1 MRIFFLIGLLFFI
14 SFESFAQVEVSNSS
28 EELLDYGLQERQPP
42 IQFDVPQFGS
52 IDFRTVISGI
62 GMAQTNPT
70 NGDYNS
76 LVDISNAQIILRKDS
91 GFLQFYIQSGY
102 YSTPSLGTSY
112 QRAAIQT
119 KDSFGLFPLASLSI
133 APSQNWVFTAGK
145 INSFGG
151 YENTF
156 SFQNINIDRGLL
168 WNQTS
173 NVSKGF
179 QVSYKENALSSAI
192 TLNDGFYSNQLS
204 WMGASLN
211 YQLDHQNSAGVV
223 WTGAIKSNSTNSF
236 NTPILQNNSQIFNV
250 IYTYTSHNWSLAPYL
265 QYTYIPANP
274 SLGIL
279 TSAQTSGAAI
289 LTNYR
294 LFKDFAKSITFP
306 TRFEYISSSGK
317 GNLNSPNLLYGPG
330 SAAWSVTVTPTY
342 QYQQFFVRGEFS
354 YVQTI
359 NATQGQAFGMSGTA
373 INQARIMFETG
384 FLY

>member
-28 EELLDYGLQERQPP
+28 KELLDYGLQERQPP

-119 KDSFGLFPLASLSI
+119 KDSFGLIPLASLSI

-250 IYTYTSHNWSLAPYL
+250 IYTYTSHNWSIAPYL

-294 LFKDFAKSITFP
+294 LFKDFAKSITLP

>member
-1 MRIFFLIGLLFFI
+1 MRIFSLIGLLFFI

-28 EELLDYGLQERQPP
+28 KELLDNSLQERQLP

-119 KDSFGLFPLASLSI
+119 KDSFGLIPLASLSI

-250 IYTYTSHNWSLAPYL
+250 IYTYTSHNWSIAPYL